1 MEGKKTM
8 GFEVAE
14 QFGWELPDVV
24 IYPAGGGT
32 GLVGM
37 WKAFEEL
44 ERIRWV
50 AGRKPRMVCVQ
61 AEHCAPIVRA
71 FQEGKAEAA
80 AWEDAATVAAG
91 IRVPAA
97 LGDFLMLRALRE
109 SNGAAVAVSDRE
121 LLEGVRQ
128 LATTEGI
135 FACPEGGATVAA
147 LRRLIQQG
155 WIAKDERVVLFNTGS
170 GFKYLEVFKV
180 ELEAARL

>member
-1 MEGKKTM
+1 M
-8 GFEVAE
+8 GFEIVE
-14 QFGWELPDVV
+14 QFGWEMPDVV

-44 ERIRWV
+44 ERAGWV

-71 FQEGKAEAA
+71 FQEGKDEAVV
-80 AWEDAATVAAG
+80 WEDAATVAAG
-91 IRVPAA
+91 IRVPVA

-121 LLEGVRQ
+121 LLEGVRR
-128 LATTEGI
+128 LAKTEGL

-147 LRRLIQQG
+147 LRHLIEQG
-155 WIAKDERVVLFNTGS
+155 WIAKAERVVLFNTGS
-170 GFKYLEVFKV
+170 GFKYLEAFKV
-180 ELEAARL
+180 DLETAGL